1 MLHLFRFG
9 KIKKPGDDQSDNP
22 LASSKLL
29 CELSQKRNE
38 GVTVLVFICALV
50 MSSSLILTGCFTQKH
65 VILNKTVL
73 KVNGTTI
80 TTQEFAERLAV
91 RLRDYDALHAKDD
104 ANLNRAKEETAQGFI
119 LEVIA
124 KDFASKNGLTISKT
138 EVDSEVQS
146 IRSKYP
152 DELAFKRAMADEN
165 MSLETW
171 KDKVSFTLLQ
181 RKIFKKLIEK
191 IPEIKDDAAKA
202 YYDSNKALFQRPAQ
216 IRLRQVVL
224 EKEDDAKRVY
234 DDLLDG
240 GDLAKLA
247 KKFSIAPEATNGGDT
262 GWVEKGVLDVFDQ
275 AFKLPIGGRSKI
287 VKSPY
292 GYHIYEV
299 LKKEPE
305 GRLSFNEAKDK
316 IRAQMREKAEQKL
329 FSAWLEEQVRHASVQ
344 RNDALISAIKVTTR
358 GS

>member
-1 MLHLFRFG
+1 MLHLFRLG
-9 KIKKPGDDQSDNP
+9 KTKKPSENQSDDK
-22 LASSKLL
+22 LATSNSI
-29 CELSQKRNE
+29 CELSRKKNE
-38 GVTVLVFICALV
+38 GITALVFLC
-50 MSSSLILTGCFTQKH
+50 SLAVGGGLCLTGCFTQKR

-73 KVNGTTI
+73 KVNGTAI
-80 TTQEFAERLAV
+80 TTQEFAERLALK
-91 RLRDYDALHAKDD
+91 LRDYDALHAKDE

-124 KDFASKNGLTISKT
+124 KDFASKNGLSISKS
-138 EVDSEVQS
+138 EVDTEVQS

-171 KDKVSFTLLQ
+171 KEKISFTLLQ
-181 RKIFKKLIEK
+181 RKIFKKLTEK
-191 IPEIKDDAAKA
+191 VPENKDDAAKA
-202 YYDSNKALFQRPAQ
+202 YYDANKALFQQPAK

-234 DDLLDG
+234 DDLQGG
-240 GDLAKLA
+240 GDLSKLA
-247 KKFSIAPEATNGGDT
+247 KKFSIAPEAANGGDT

-275 AFKLPIGGRSKI
+275 AFKLPVGGRSKI